1 MAKNDF
7 KAIKNDEKVKW
18 GLTNR
23 LTDRRTDRR
32 IKRGIES
39 RSTQLKKRT
48 TALQ

>member
-7 KAIKNDEKVKW
+7 TVIKNAKKVKW

-23 LTDRRTDRR
+23 LTDGR
-32 IKRGIES
+32 IKQGIES